1 MRDIR
6 ISITVIFTILLALG
20 VVMIFSSSSIYALRE
35 LGSSTYFLRRHLFY
49 LVLGSFAMLWSMM
62 FDYRLLAKYAKPML
76 LVSVCS
82 LVLVLVSG
90 LGKEVYGARRWFQLF
105 GFSFQPS
112 EFTKLIMIIYVAD
125 FLARKRN
132 KVRDLKKGFLPV
144 MMVLGATC
152 LLILKQP
159 DLGTTVLIGAV
170 VFIML
175 FVAGARLWH
184 LGSVI
189 LMALPAMYFL
199 ISRVAYR
206 MRRIQAF
213 LDPWKDQQGAGFQLV
228 QSQIA
233 LGSGGILGVG
243 LGKSVQ
249 KLYYLPAA
257 HTDFILSIIGE
268 ELGLVGTLSVIILFV
283 LFIWQGARIAKRCED
298 PFGYFLALGIVVM
311 IALQAIINIGV
322 SIGAFPTKGLPLPFV
337 SYGGTALIVQMIGV
351 GLLLNISRV
360 QDLN

>member
-6 ISITVIFTILLALG
+6 ISITIIFTILLALG
-20 VVMIFSSSSIYALRE
+20 VVMVFSASSVYALRE
-35 LGSSTYFLRRHLFY
+35 LGSSAYFLKRHLFY
-49 LVLGSFAMLWSMM
+49 LAAGLVAMTLSMLI
-62 FDYRLLAKYAKPML
+62 DYRLLARYAKPIMIFSVFSL
-76 LVSVCS
+76 L
-82 LVLVLVSG
+82 LVLVAG
-90 LGKEVYGARRWFQLF
+90 REVYGAKRWFQFL

-112 EFTKLIMIIYVAD
+112 EFTKIAMIIYVAD
-125 FLARKRN
+125 FLSRKRE
-132 KVRDLKKGFLPV
+132 KIQSFFVGFLPV
-144 MMVLGATC
+144 MMALGAVC

-159 DLGTTVLIGAV
+159 DLGTTALIASV
-170 VFIML
+170 VFIMI
-175 FVAGARLWH
+175 FIAGARMWH
-184 LGSVI
+184 MGLVGLVS
-189 LMALPAMYFL
+189 LPALFYL
-199 ISRVAYR
+199 IAKTPYR
-206 MRRIQAF
+206 LRRIQAF

-233 LGSGGILGVG
+233 LGSGGLLGVG

-268 ELGLVGTLSVIILFV
+268 ELGLVGTVSVIV
-283 LFIWQGARIAKRCED
+283 LFMLLIWQGARIAKRCED
-298 PFGYFLALGIVVM
+298 PFGYFLALGIVAM

-337 SYGGTALIVQMIGV
+337 SYGGSALVVQMICV

-360 QDLN
+360 QDLA

>member
-1 MRDIR
+1 M
-6 ISITVIFTILLALG
+6 VI
-20 VVMIFSSSSIYALRE
+20 V
-35 LGSSTYFLRRHLFY
+35 
-49 LVLGSFAMLWSMM
+49 
-62 FDYRLLAKYAKPML
+62 
-76 LVSVCS
+76 
-82 LVLVLVSG
+82 
-90 LGKEVYGARRWFQLF
+90 
-105 GFSFQPS
+105 
-112 EFTKLIMIIYVAD
+112 YVAD
-125 FLARKRN
+125 FLSRKRN
-132 KVRDLKKGFLPV
+132 KIKSLKEGFLPV
-144 MMVLGATC
+144 MMVLGAVC

-159 DLGTTVLIGAV
+159 DLGTAVLIGAV
-170 VFIML
+170 ACIML
-175 FVAGARLWH
+175 FVAGARIWH
-184 LGSVI
+184 LGALV

-243 LGKSVQ
+243 LGQSVQ

-268 ELGLVGTLSVIILFV
+268 EFGLAGTLSVITLFV

-311 IALQAIINIGV
+311 IALQSIINIGV

-337 SYGGTALIVQMIGV
+337 SYGGSALIVQMICV
-351 GLLLNISRV
+351 GLLLNISRI

>member
-6 ISITVIFTILLALG
+6 ISITTIFIILILLG
-20 VVMIFSSSSIYALRE
+20 VVMIFSSSSIYAMRQ
-35 LGSSTYFLRRHLFY
+35 LGSSTYFLKRHLFY
-49 LVLGSFAMLWSMM
+49 LFVGSIAMGFSMM
-62 FDYRLLAKYAKPML
+62 IDYRILSKYAKPL
-76 LVSVCS
+76 LIASICS

-112 EFTKLIMIIYVAD
+112 EFTKLIIVIYIAD

-132 KVRDLKKGFLPV
+132 KIISLVEGFLPV
-144 MMVLGATC
+144 MMALGATC

-170 VFIML
+170 AFIML
-175 FVAGARLWH
+175 FVAGARIWH
-184 LGSVI
+184 LGAVI
-189 LMALPAMYFL
+189 MMALPVMYFL

-268 ELGLVGTLSVIILFV
+268 ELGLVGTLSVIVLFV

-337 SYGGTALIVQMIGV
+337 SYGGSALIVQMICV

>member
-6 ISITVIFTILLALG
+6 ISLTVIFTILLSLG
-20 VVMIFSSSSIYALRE
+20 VVMIFSASSIYALRE
-35 LGSSTYFLRRHLFY
+35 LGSSTYFLKRHLFY
-49 LVLGSFAMLWSMM
+49 LFFGLIAMGISMM
-62 FDYRLLAKYAKPML
+62 VDYRVLAKYAKPLMAISI
-76 LVSVCS
+76 VS
-82 LVLVLVSG
+82 LVLVLISG
-90 LGKEVYGARRWFQLF
+90 LGKEVSGARRWFQLF

-132 KVRDLKKGFLPV
+132 KIRSLSEGFLPV

-159 DLGTTVLIGAV
+159 DLGTTVLIAAV
-170 VFIML
+170 IFIML
-175 FVAGARLWH
+175 FVAGARLLH
-184 LGSVI
+184 LGVVI
-189 LMALPAMYFL
+189 AMALPVMYFL

-206 MRRIQAF
+206 LRRIQAF

-233 LGSGGILGVG
+233 LGSGGIFGIG

-257 HTDFILSIIGE
+257 HTDFILSIVGE
-268 ELGLVGTLSVIILFV
+268 ELGLVGTLSVIVLFV
-283 LFIWQGARIAKRCED
+283 LFIWQGARIAKRSED

-322 SIGAFPTKGLPLPFV
+322 IIGAFPTKGLPLPFV
-337 SYGGTALIVQMIGV
+337 SYGGSALIVQMICV
-351 GLLLNISRV
+351 GILLNISRV

>member
-6 ISITVIFTILLALG
+6 ISITIIFTILLALG
-20 VVMIFSSSSIYALRE
+20 VVMVFSASSVYALRE
-35 LGSSTYFLRRHLFY
+35 LGSSAYFLKRHLFY
-49 LVLGSFAMLWSMM
+49 LAAGLVAMTLSMLI
-62 FDYRLLAKYAKPML
+62 DYRLLARYAKPIMIFSVFSL
-76 LVSVCS
+76 L
-82 LVLVLVSG
+82 LVLVAG
-90 LGKEVYGARRWFQLF
+90 REVYGAKRWFQFL

-112 EFTKLIMIIYVAD
+112 EFTKIAMIIYVAD
-125 FLARKRN
+125 FLSRKRE
-132 KVRDLKKGFLPV
+132 KIQSFFTGFLPV
-144 MMVLGATC
+144 MMALGAVC

-159 DLGTTVLIGAV
+159 DLGTTALIASV
-170 VFIML
+170 VFIMI
-175 FVAGARLWH
+175 FIAGARMWH
-184 LGSVI
+184 MGLVGLVS
-189 LMALPAMYFL
+189 LPALFYL
-199 ISRVAYR
+199 IAKTPYR
-206 MRRIQAF
+206 LRRIQAF

-233 LGSGGILGVG
+233 LGSGGLLGVG

-268 ELGLVGTLSVIILFV
+268 ELGLVGTVSVIV
-283 LFIWQGARIAKRCED
+283 LFMLLIWQGARIAKRCED
-298 PFGYFLALGIVVM
+298 PFGYFLALGIVAM

-337 SYGGTALIVQMIGV
+337 SYGGSALVVQMICV

-360 QDLN
+360 QDLA

>member
-6 ISITVIFTILLALG
+6 LSITVIFTILLLLG

-35 LGSSTYFLRRHLFY
+35 LGSSTYFLKRHLFY
-49 LVLGSFAMLWSMM
+49 LFLGLIAMMASMM
-62 FDYRLLAKYAKPML
+62 VDYRILARYAKPMMIA
-76 LVSVCS
+76 SICS
-82 LVLVLVSG
+82 LILVLVSG

-112 EFTKLIMIIYVAD
+112 EFTKMIMIVYVAD

-132 KVRDLKKGFLPV
+132 KVRSLKEGFLPV
-144 MMVLGATC
+144 LMVLGATC

-175 FVAGARLWH
+175 FVAGARIWH
-184 LGSVI
+184 LSSVV
-189 LMALPAMYFL
+189 LMTIPVMFFL
-199 ISRVAYR
+199 IARVAYR
-206 MRRIQAF
+206 LRRIQAF

-233 LGSGGILGVG
+233 LGSGGLLGVG

-268 ELGLVGTLSVIILFV
+268 EFGLIGTLSVIILFV

-337 SYGGTALIVQMIGV
+337 SYGGTALIVQMVGV